1 MDKYD
6 VIVVGGGIA
15 GSAAAKRCAELGLK
29 VVQLEKAKIPGTK
42 NACGSAITATG
53 VVYAPYVLDGPI
65 EVKSPGSRVYYIH
78 KNGKYCMFETGM
90 GGYGMYTI
98 HRTKF
103 DPWHA
108 QLACEAGSEL
118 RTATT
123 VTDIIKDNDRII
135 GVATDKGEKI
145 LADVVIDA
153 GGAHSIVAR
162 KAGLLG
168 RRAGTDN
175 VLYATAFV
183 ELPEKVVEERFR
195 WLCEWFL
202 TIGGSNYCLNW
213 IFPMRDG
220 VSVGVGGGYMTPG
233 LNIRQQVREFLN
245 EPIVKEKLEGGKIRS
260 WGIRTDPEKL
270 IEKTYAPGLLVT
282 GHAAGFVQP
291 FIGEGM
297 AFAFM
302 SGRYAADTAAEA
314 VSSGDASEETLAN
327 YEKRWKSDPLFRT
340 MRIYGQTLKDY
351 LLKRPQE
358 EIINTMIAAS
368 HWYASPVPFMLKD
381 GVKENDMKK
390 LERAAKLLIR
400 LEVLGLPDVEAAR
413 TKG

>member
-1 MDKYD
+1 M
-6 VIVVGGGIA
+6 
-15 GSAAAKRCAELGLK
+15 
-29 VVQLEKAKIPGTK
+29 VQFEKASTPGTK

-53 VVYAPYVLDGPI
+53 MVYAPYLLEGPI
-65 EVKSPGSRVYYIH
+65 EVKVTGSRVYYILR
-78 KNGKYCMFETGM
+78 NNKYCMFETVM

-108 QLACEAGSEL
+108 QQACNAGSEL

-123 VTDIIKDNDRII
+123 ITDIIKEDDKVV
-135 GVATDKGEKI
+135 GVTTDEGEKI
-145 LADVVIDA
+145 FAEVVIDA

-168 RRAGTDN
+168 RRTGTDN
-175 VLYATAFV
+175 ILYATAFV
-183 ELPEKVVEERFR
+183 ELPEKIVEERFKQ
-195 WLCEWFL
+195 LCEWYL
-202 TIGGSNYCLNW
+202 TIGGSNYSFNW

-220 VSVGVGGGYMTPG
+220 VSVGVAGGYMTPK
-233 LNIRQQVREFLN
+233 LNIRQQAQEFLN
-245 EPIVKEKLEGGKIRS
+245 EPIIKEKLKGGKIKS

-270 IEKTYAPGLLVT
+270 IEKTYAPGLIVT

-297 AFAFM
+297 SFGLM
-302 SGRYAADTAAEA
+302 SGRYAAETAAEA
-314 VSSGDASEETLAN
+314 ISSGDASEETLAN
-327 YEKRWKSDPLFRT
+327 YEARWKNDPLFKT

-381 GVKENDMKK
+381 GVKENDTKK
-390 LERAAKLLIR
+390 LEKAAKLLIR
-400 LEVLGLPDVEAAR
+400 LENLGIPG
-413 TKG
+413 T

>member
-1 MDKYD
+1 MKKYD
-6 VIVVGGGIA
+6 VIVVGGGMA

-29 VVQLEKAKIPGTK
+29 VIQFEKAETPGTK

-53 VVYAPYVLDGPI
+53 TVYAPYVLEGPI
-65 EVKSPGSRVYYIH
+65 EVKVPGSRVYYIQR
-78 KNGKYCMFETGM
+78 NGKYCMFETGM

-108 QLACEAGSEL
+108 QQACNAGSEL

-123 VTDIIKDNDRII
+123 IMDIIRENGRIVGVITDR
-135 GVATDKGEKI
+135 GEKI
-145 LADVVIDA
+145 YAEVTIDA

-183 ELPEKVVEERFR
+183 QLPEKVVEERFNQ
-195 WLCEWFL
+195 LCEWYL
-202 TIGGSNYCLNW
+202 TLGGSKYCFNW
-213 IFPMRDG
+213 IFPLKDG
-220 VSVGVGGGYMTPG
+220 VSMGVGGGYMTPD
-233 LNIRQQVREFLN
+233 LNIRQQALEFLN
-245 EPIVKEKLEGGKIRS
+245 EPIVKEKIKGGKIKS
-260 WGIRTDPEKL
+260 WGIRTDPEKI

-291 FIGEGM
+291 FVGEGM
-297 AFAFM
+297 SFALM
-302 SGRYAADTAAEA
+302 SGRYAAETAAEA
-314 VSSGDASEETLAN
+314 ILSSDASEEVLVN
-327 YEKRWKSDPLFRT
+327 YEAKWKNDPLFKT

-381 GVKENDMKK
+381 GVKERDMTK
-390 LERAAKLLIR
+390 LEKAVKLLHR
-400 LEVLGLPDVEAAR
+400 LESLGLPS
-413 TKG
+413 TK

>member
-29 VVQLEKAKIPGTK
+29 VVQLEKAKTPGTK

-118 RTATT
+118 KTATT

-135 GVATDKGEKI
+135 GVATDKVEKI

-195 WLCEWFL
+195 RLCEWYL

-220 VSVGVGGGYMTPG
+220 VTVGVGGGYMTPG

-302 SGRYAADTAAEA
+302 SSRYAADTAAEA

>member
-29 VVQLEKAKIPGTK
+29 VVQLEKAKTPGTK

-118 RTATT
+118 KTATT

-195 WLCEWFL
+195 RLCEWYL

-220 VSVGVGGGYMTPG
+220 VTVGVGGGYMTPG

-302 SGRYAADTAAEA
+302 SSRYAADTAAEA